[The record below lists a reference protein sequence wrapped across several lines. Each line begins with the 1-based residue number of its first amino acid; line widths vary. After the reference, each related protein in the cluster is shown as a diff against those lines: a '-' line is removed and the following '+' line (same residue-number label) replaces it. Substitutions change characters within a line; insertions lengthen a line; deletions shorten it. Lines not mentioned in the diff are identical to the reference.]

1 MGPPTG
7 ACTVCSR
14 AGESCGAWMVRNT
27 HWDSEALTAQEH
39 CPAWSRGWRH
49 GAGRVTRCNGS
60 ALLCSLWPRGSH
72 TTWTCL
78 VRDICSLSAIFSWS
92 IPVLCHRTA
101 SNQAH
106 ICIKL
111 MSDCK
116 LDSLLQILSTI
127 IKHLTLRTKLS
138 WKECGAR
145 DWRAFFVC
153 VFEFLGAILKQI
165 NKKSDMMEIINN
177 NNAENNRTV

>member
-1 MGPPTG
+1 
-7 ACTVCSR
+7 
-14 AGESCGAWMVRNT
+14 MVRIT

-116 LDSLLQILSTI
+116 LDFFASNFIHHHQTSNFTHEALL
-127 IKHLTLRTKLS
+127 K
-138 WKECGAR
+138 GV
-145 DWRAFFVC
+145 WRARPESFFCVC
-153 VFEFLGAILKQI
+153 VRVFGGNFKAHKQKI
-165 NKKSDMMEIINN
+165 WYDGNHK
-177 NNAENNRTV
+177 